1 MRTVRAELNAELLV
15 FANANDGRILFD
27 AASEHQRVQSVNT
40 VENEPFC
47 FLTCQNREHFS
58 WSFVLRFT
66 FKHVTQARKL
76 FPVFASTRM
85 LIGCQIISP
94 VSFSIVVAIQSGFI
108 IAS

>member
-1 MRTVRAELNAELLV
+1 MRTLRAELNAELLV
-15 FANANDGRILFD
+15 FVNANDGRILFD
-27 AASEHQRVQSVNT
+27 AASEHQRVQSVNI

-66 FKHVTQARKL
+66 CNHVTQARKL
-76 FPVFASTRM
+76 FLVSRM

-94 VSFSIVVAIQSGFI
+94 VSFAIVVAMQPGLI
-108 IAS
+108 IPS